1 MEVVAEIANDGSV
14 SNDAR
19 DAALADTVENPDFGF
34 LPRSLTV
41 QCQSLI
47 ESYHEL
53 HGYGCLPNILW
64 KSRLGPF
71 IETNRELRQ
80 LLRKASTTRSAKKS
94 NEGFVRIATTILSLE
109 ILASSFAG
117 WSAIYP
123 QAGSRAQA
131 ILRRNMRSPQ
141 MPLLEFY
148 LYPPKY
154 LSSAAIATLIPP
166 ASRQPGEAE
175 LHHAPKP
182 DLTNEK
188 TVLQYVN
195 AIQQTFEGGP
205 ALVAPASAI

>member
-1 MEVVAEIANDGSV
+1 MEVVAND
-14 SNDAR
+14 R
-19 DAALADTVENPDFGF
+19 TQAALAGNAENCDFGF
-34 LPRSLTV
+34 LPKSLTT

-53 HGYGCLPNILW
+53 HGYACLPDILW

-71 IETNRELRQ
+71 IETHHELRQ

-94 NEGFVRIATTILSLE
+94 NDGFVQIATTILSLE

-123 QAGSRAQA
+123 EAGSRAQA
-131 ILRRNMRSPQ
+131 ILRRNMRNAQ

-154 LSSAAIATLIPP
+154 LSSAAI
-166 ASRQPGEAE
+166 
-175 LHHAPKP
+175 
-182 DLTNEK
+182 
-188 TVLQYVN
+188 
-195 AIQQTFEGGP
+195 
-205 ALVAPASAI
+205 VA